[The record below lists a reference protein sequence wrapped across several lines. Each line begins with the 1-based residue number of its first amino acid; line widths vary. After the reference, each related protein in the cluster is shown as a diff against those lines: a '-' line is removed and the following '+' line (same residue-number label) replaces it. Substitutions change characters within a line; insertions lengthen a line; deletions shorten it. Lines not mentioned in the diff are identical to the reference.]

1 MSCTRYRSLRQL
13 EVQRPYTIVRS
24 EEMRDGNILL
34 FLRGSLSLLL
44 SQTLVPAFQDAKRLN
59 VEKHGE
65 AAKLKLKFYGYTNFD
80 GGNRIIKI
88 SGKGFTRYLV

>member
-1 MSCTRYRSLRQL
+1 M
-13 EVQRPYTIVRS
+13 
-24 EEMRDGNILL
+24 
-34 FLRGSLSLLL
+34 SLLL

-65 AAKLKLKFYGYTNFD
+65 SAKLKLKFYGYTNFD
-80 GGNRIIKI
+80 CDNRIIKI